1 MKTFFG
7 GVFINREKLHAQ
19 GIEYPIKL
27 EYYKTIEP
35 DIMKKGDEKNYGV
48 QVVKTEYQ
56 KGEVKIEKEELTYL
70 TDDEIEANKMLDML
84 KQNEVTP
91 IGLKDVIQDI
101 FMQKIQNFN

>member
-7 GVFINREKLHAQ
+7 GFFISREKLQAQ

-35 DIMKKGDEKNYGV
+35 DAIKKGNENNYGV

-56 KGEVKIEKEELTYL
+56 NGEVKIEKEELTYV
-70 TDDEIEANKMLDML
+70 TDDEIEANKMLNLL

-91 IGLKDVIQDI
+91 IGLKDVAHDI
-101 FMQKIQNFN
+101 FIQKTQNFD